1 MGPSVSYIAKG
12 ERYAPNHT
20 TTQDLVVTHRAGDSL
35 MKISN
40 LYGYN
45 DVNPPQRV
53 DHPGGLL
60 FPSEC
65 VGCIIDAI

>member
-1 MGPSVSYIAKG
+1 MRPTVSYVAKG
-12 ERYAPNHT
+12 ERYAQNHT
-20 TTQDLVVTHRAGDSL
+20 ATEDLVVAHRAGDSL

-45 DVNPPQRV
+45 DANPPQRV

-60 FPSEC
+60 FLSKS
-65 VGCIIDAI
+65 VRFIIHGI